1 MTYTI
6 VIRPEAEQD
15 IQIAFAW
22 YEEKRFGL
30 GHDFLLQVD
39 AGLQFIQR
47 NPEVHPAEYKGVRKH
62 ILKRFPYKMIYRIEA
77 SNIMILAVLHGMRSP
92 TVTTKRSAP
101 R

>member
-15 IQIAFAW
+15 IQSTFAW
-22 YEEKRFGL
+22 YEENRLGL

-39 AGLQFIQR
+39 AGLQWIQR
-47 NPEVHPAEYKGVRKH
+47 HPAVHPADYKEVRTH
-62 ILKRFPYKMIYRIEA
+62 VLKRFPYKVIYRIE
-77 SNIMILAVLHGMRSP
+77 SDHIIILAVLHGKRGP
-92 TVTTKRSAP
+92 TVMTKRSTL